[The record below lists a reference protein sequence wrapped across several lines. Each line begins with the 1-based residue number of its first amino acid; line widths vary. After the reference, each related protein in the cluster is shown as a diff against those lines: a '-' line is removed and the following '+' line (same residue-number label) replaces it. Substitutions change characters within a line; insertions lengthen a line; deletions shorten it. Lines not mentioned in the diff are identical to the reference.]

1 MRLLFLLLLT
11 GFSCLAQGIILHP
24 YPADKQ
30 DNIVPYIPAGEVIKV
45 SDIYYCDTI
54 KLDVYSP
61 QTPVNAAALLLIHGG
76 GWTTGDR
83 RQLAQM
89 ANRMA
94 ESGYVCFV
102 PQYRLSGQAKYPAAA
117 QDIQSAL
124 NWITE
129 NAGHYNI
136 RPEKIIAAGFSA
148 GGHLAALLGTTYH
161 KSLYRNGLCTS
172 QTHGKPAAIIDID
185 GILAFIHPESGEGN
199 DGKKLS
205 SATQWFGYPK
215 SSGTAGWEEASPL
228 NHVSSQT
235 PPTLFINSS
244 VKRMHAG
251 REDFNAIL
259 QKNGVYH
266 EVHEFENAPH
276 DFCVRTPWFSATI
289 EIMDSFIRKL

>member
-1 MRLLFLLLLT
+1 MRIFLLLIIS
-11 GFSCLAQGIILHP
+11 FSCWGQKVHP
-24 YPADKQ
+24 FPTG
-30 DNIVPYIPAGEVIKV
+30 VPDELLLYIPSQKV
-45 SDIYYCDTI
+45 SKIADVHYCDTL

-61 QTPVNAAALLLIHGG
+61 LAPKNAKALILIHGG

-83 RQLAQM
+83 GQLAQM

-117 QDIQSAL
+117 QDIRSVL
-124 NWITE
+124 DWIAE
-129 NAGHYNI
+129 NAVNYNI
-136 RPEKIIAAGFSA
+136 HPGKIVAAGFSA

-161 KSLYRNGLCTS
+161 KSLYQDGLCTFK
-172 QTHGKPAAIIDID
+172 THGKLAAVIDID

-228 NHVSSQT
+228 NHVSPQT

-251 REDFNAIL
+251 REDFNGLL
-259 QKNGVYH
+259 QKYGIYH

-276 DFCVRTPWFSATI
+276 DFCLRKPWFAATI
-289 EIMDSFIRKL
+289 EIMDSFIKRL